1 MQAAVIRWEVVKFW
15 AEQNKAILVR
25 KFYRVA
31 HFVVNNV
38 ARPHGDPVVNAGLA
52 DVVSQTVHND
62 PVKRWLELWEE
73 SLEKDDEVV
82 SGRVEIGAE
91 VIRATENSIR
101 AFCP

>member
-1 MQAAVIRWEVVKFW
+1 MQATVTRWEVVKFW
-15 AEQNKAILVR
+15 TKQNKAILVR
-25 KFYRVA
+25 KLYRVA

-62 PVKRWLELWEE
+62 PVKRELELWEE

-82 SGRVEIGAE
+82 SGRIKEGGE
-91 VIRATENSIR
+91 VIRATENSLR